1 MSDEAQETRPKRLT
15 PKQAAFVQEYLVDL
29 NATQAA
35 IRAGYSEDTAGAIGH
50 ENLNKPEIQF
60 AIQQAMDLR
69 AERTGITVDRV
80 LVELARMG
88 FSDVRQIFTAG
99 GQLKDIASLPAEVA
113 ASVQSIEVVTR
124 PGAEV
129 DESGNRTIEY
139 VHKIKLADKKGPLE
153 LLGKH
158 LSVFVDRVEHTGK
171 DGGPIETADMTETEV
186 ARRIAFALQRGAQA
200 QEKPH

>member
-1 MSDEAQETRPKRLT
+1 MSNEAQETRPKRLT
-15 PKQAAFVQEYLVDL
+15 PKQATFVQEYLIDL

-35 IRAGYSEDTAGAIGH
+35 IRAGYSEDTAYSIGH
-50 ENLNKPEIQF
+50 ENLSKPEILD
-60 AIQQAMDLR
+60 AIQAAMDLR

-88 FSDVRQIFTAG
+88 FADVRQIFTEG
-99 GQLKDIASLPAEVA
+99 GQLRDIASLPAEVA
-113 ASVQSIEVVTR
+113 ASVQSVEVVTR

-129 DESGNRTIEY
+129 DANGNRTIEY

-171 DGGPIETADMTETEV
+171 DGGPIETADVSDTEA
-186 ARRIAFALQRGAQA
+186 ARRMAFILAKGLKA
-200 QEKPH
+200 QEKAH